1 MLEKSERE
9 QIIALIHQEVVPAI
23 GCTEPIAVALF
34 VAKATAILK
43 NTIFYRTAII
53 HKKRGGW
60 KSAPFRILKGYYF
73 LKPNFSISA
82 RYLSMSVFF
91 R

>member
-1 MLEKSERE
+1 MGFSVVSE
-9 QIIALIHQEVVPAI
+9 ITPALI
-23 GCTEPIAVALF
+23 PINCNM
-34 VAKATAILK
+34 LK
-43 NTIFYRTAII
+43 W
-53 HKKRGGW
+53 GGW
-60 KSAPFRILKGYYF
+60 NYPPLPHTNYF